1 MLTRRSMTTAAHR
14 RTGTS
19 GQARVRWSR
28 FRSVITALATGLA
41 VLASLPAPASA
52 GDARQGRQVAY
63 LTNQGNDTVSVVD
76 ITTNTVIATIP
87 VGGAPTGVAA
97 GPGGRAGTVS
107 VIDTATNTVI
117 ATVPVGTQPFGVAV
131 TAGGTRAYV
140 CNVDSMSVIDTATN
154 TVIATLSLPEG
165 PFEIA
170 IAEVP

>member
-76 ITTNTVIATIP
+76 ITTNTVIAT
-87 VGGAPTGVAA
+87 
-97 GPGGRAGTVS
+97 
-107 VIDTATNTVI
+107 
-117 ATVPVGTQPFGVAV
+117 VPVGTQPFGVAV

>member
-1 MLTRRSMTTAAHR
+1 MTTAAHR

>member
-97 GPGGRAGTVS
+97 GPGGTRVYVANRDSDTVS
-107 VIDTATNTVI
+107 VINT
-117 ATVPVGTQPFGVAV
+117 
-131 TAGGTRAYV
+131 
-140 CNVDSMSVIDTATN
+140 
-154 TVIATLSLPEG
+154 
-165 PFEIA
+165 
-170 IAEVP
+170 